1 LTDQPTARSD
11 RIVTVPNA
19 ISALRLGLVPVFVY
33 LVVRHQDIWA
43 IAVLAFAGVTDWLDG
58 LAARRLNQYTK
69 LGRLLDPAADR
80 LFILSTVFLL
90 GWRGIV
96 PWWLVALL
104 AAREAVMGLALGVLK
119 LKGIDPPAVVFVGK
133 AATFA
138 LMYAFP
144 LLLLAEISN
153 RTAAN
158 AAWVFGWAFA
168 IWGLALYWVAC
179 GAYLI
184 EAYRA
189 LRRLGR
195 GGQEVGGGGGGREA
209 A

>member
-1 LTDQPTARSD
+1 MW
-11 RIVTVPNA
+11 TVPNA
-19 ISALRLGLVPVFVY
+19 ISALRLCLVPVFVL
-33 LVVRHQDIWA
+33 LVVRHQDVWA
-43 IAVLAFAGVTDWLDG
+43 IAVLAFSGVTDWLDG
-58 LAARRLNQYTK
+58 SLARRLDQFSN

-80 LFILSTVFLL
+80 LFILSTVVLL
-90 GWRGIV
+90 GWREIV

-104 AAREAVMGLALGVLK
+104 AAREGLMGLALGWLK

-144 LLLLAEISN
+144 LLLLAEVSN
-153 RTAAN
+153 RFAAGV
-158 AAWVFGWAFA
+158 AWVFGWAFA
-168 IWGLALYWVAC
+168 IWGLVLYWVAA

-189 LRRLGR
+189 LRRLR
-195 GGQEVGGGGGGREA
+195 RPSLLV
-209 A
+209 

>member
-1 LTDQPTARSD
+1 MTGEPIVRTD
-11 RIVTVPNA
+11 RIVTIPNA
-19 ISALRLGLVPVFVY
+19 ISALRLCLVPVFVY
-33 LVVRHQDIWA
+33 LVVRHADVWA
-43 IAVLAFAGVTDWLDG
+43 IAVLAFSGVTDWLDG
-58 LAARRLNQYTK
+58 VAARKFNQYSS

-90 GWRGIV
+90 GWREIV

-104 AAREAVMGLALGVLK
+104 AAREAIMGLALVILK
-119 LKGIDPPAVVFVGK
+119 TKDIDPPAVVFVGK

-144 LLLLAEISN
+144 LLLLAEVSN
-153 RTAAN
+153 RMVAN
-158 AAWVFGWAFA
+158 TAWVFGWAFA
-168 IWGLALYWVAC
+168 IWGLVLYWVAC

-189 LRRLGR
+189 LRHLNDADAR
-195 GGQEVGGGGGGREA
+195 A
-209 A
+209 